1 MSSHQKE
8 IRNDLSNR
16 VLEALKA
23 GAPPWRSKYNRGFP
37 TNPQTGRKFTGI
49 NPLILDA
56 VADKHQYRSKY
67 WATYNQ
73 WHVLGI
79 QVPKRP
85 SHIKV
90 GDFGIQIVNWQSF
103 VKTIDRGD
111 ILRMD
116 RFHLLQTHLVFNA
129 EQCFGRTC
137 GKYLILTENKQE
149 PDYAS
154 AEAIVT
160 ATLANIHE
168 HISVEK
174 PLYDRPSDRI
184 LLPTRNNFLSDA
196 QYWATKFHEVIHW
209 TESRIGWVGSVDQ
222 GELIAEIATGYL
234 ESELNLPHD
243 LDTAN
248 HDRWMP
254 TWIEN
259 IEKNPKYLFD
269 AAAQAARAVDYI
281 LGFTKVQERE
291 DSI

>member
-1 MSSHQKE
+1 MASQKE
-8 IRNDLSNR
+8 IRSDLSDR
-16 VLEALKA
+16 VLESLKA

-49 NPLILDA
+49 NPLVLDA

-85 SHIKV
+85 ANIKA
-90 GDFGIQIVNWQSF
+90 GDYGIHIVNWQSF
-103 VKTIDRGD
+103 LKTVDRGD

-129 EQCFGRTC
+129 DQCFGKTC
-137 GKYLILTENKQE
+137 GKYLILKENMQE
-149 PDYAS
+149 PDYTQ
-154 AEAIVT
+154 AESIVA
-160 ATLANIHE
+160 ATKANIRE
-168 HISVEK
+168 HGSVRK
-174 PLYDRPSDRI
+174 PRYDRPSDRI
-184 LLPTRNNFLSDA
+184 LFPTRKNFLNDA

-209 TESRIGWVGSVDQ
+209 TEGRIGWVGPVDQ

-234 ESELNLPHD
+234 ESELSLPHD
-243 LDTAN
+243 MDTAN
-248 HDRWMP
+248 HDKWMP

-259 IEKNPKYLFD
+259 IEKNPKYLFE
-269 AAAQAARAVDYI
+269 AAAQAARAVDYV
-281 LGFTKVQERE
+281 LGFTKAQERE
-291 DSI
+291 DVI